1 MSTVG
6 VSRTVSGKWLVTIQK
21 LGKSYSGGTF
31 DRKEDAALKYNQM
44 AKEFFGDYARLNIV
58 EGVNG

>member
-1 MSTVG
+1 M
-6 VSRTVSGKWLVTIQK
+6 SGKWLVTIQK